1 MIAIIGGGITGL
13 TLALEL
19 ERQGVDYTVFEATDR
34 VGGVIRS
41 GEVDGHLLEW
51 GPQRARLTPTLRN
64 LVKKLS
70 LEQEVI
76 LAPPDLDLLIYR
88 DGRLRAV
95 PFSLRKLMSSDV
107 VGSPAKLRLLLE
119 PLTRGPR
126 RGERVATYFARKL
139 GREIYQTVVG
149 PLFGGL
155 YGSDPADMDVET
167 SLNPLLKQ
175 AGVNRSLILRLLRT
189 GGRISPAPACSF
201 RKGMQTLPLALAST
215 LGDRLHL
222 ETSVSHLEKSGWG
235 WRVHFHNG
243 TPVEASAVVVATNA
257 QGAAN
262 VLRASEPKAS
272 VLIDELHHNALA
284 IVHLEAETELRG
296 MGFQVAFSK
305 PAMALRGVTF
315 NDCLFG
321 RTGVYTAFLGGALHP
336 QIRAMDED
344 AIGKLAVEQF
354 RLTTTYEARVL
365 STENFRMPA
374 WDITWQALAGLMLPD
389 GLFVAGG
396 WHSRPGLPG
405 RLSEATQ
412 LAQKLTSVS
421 GMPNRRL
428 ETVGP
433 NG

>member
-95 PFSLRKLMSSDV
+95 PFSLQKLMSSDV
-107 VGSPAKLRLLLE
+107 VGSQAKLRLLLE

-139 GREIYQTVVG
+139 GRETYQTVVG

-201 RKGMQTLPLALAST
+201 RKGMQTLPLALPST
-215 LGDRLHL
+215 LGDRLH
-222 ETSVSHLEKSGWG
+222 
-235 WRVHFHNG
+235 
-243 TPVEASAVVVATNA
+243 
-257 QGAAN
+257 
-262 VLRASEPKAS
+262 
-272 VLIDELHHNALA
+272 
-284 IVHLEAETELRG
+284 
-296 MGFQVAFSK
+296 
-305 PAMALRGVTF
+305 
-315 NDCLFG
+315 
-321 RTGVYTAFLGGALHP
+321 
-336 QIRAMDED
+336 
-344 AIGKLAVEQF
+344 
-354 RLTTTYEARVL
+354 
-365 STENFRMPA
+365 
-374 WDITWQALAGLMLPD
+374 
-389 GLFVAGG
+389 
-396 WHSRPGLPG
+396 
-405 RLSEATQ
+405 
-412 LAQKLTSVS
+412 
-421 GMPNRRL
+421 
-428 ETVGP
+428 
-433 NG
+433 